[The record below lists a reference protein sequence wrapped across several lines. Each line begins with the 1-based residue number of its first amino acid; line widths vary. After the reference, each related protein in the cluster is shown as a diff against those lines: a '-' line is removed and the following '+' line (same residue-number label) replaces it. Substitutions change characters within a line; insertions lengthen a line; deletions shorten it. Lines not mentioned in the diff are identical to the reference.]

1 MLKFYKAIL
10 FDLDGTLLDTLEDL
24 GNSANRVLS
33 EKGFPTHPLDSYRY
47 FAGDGSAMLITR
59 ALPEDK
65 RNDDMVRRCL
75 DAFLK
80 DYRRNW
86 NVSTKP
92 YEGIA
97 EMLDSLTAHP
107 IKLAVLSNKPH
118 DFAKLCVNELL
129 NKWRFEAILGQR
141 KNVPH
146 KPDPAGAL
154 EAAQILNISPL
165 DFLFLGDSAVDMKTA
180 LAAGMYP
187 VGALWG
193 FRPAKELLDSGART
207 LINEPPEIL
216 NLLSS
221 K

>member
-1 MLKFYKAIL
+1 MLKSYKAIL

-33 EKGFPTHPLDSYRY
+33 QKGFPTHALDSYRY
-47 FAGDGSAMLITR
+47 FVGDGSAMLITR

-65 RNDDMVRRCL
+65 RNDDMVQLCL

-92 YEGIA
+92 YDGIA
-97 EMLDSLTAHP
+97 KMLDSLTAHR
-107 IKLAVLSNKPH
+107 IKLAVLSNKRH
-118 DFAKLCVNELL
+118 DLTKLCVTELL
-129 NKWRFEAILGQR
+129 HKWRFEAILGQR
-141 KNVPH
+141 KNVPR

-154 EAAQILNISPL
+154 EAAQILNISPS

-180 LAAGMYP
+180 LAAGMFP

-193 FRPAKELLDSGART
+193 FRPAKELLQSGARA

-216 NLLSS
+216 NLLASR
-221 K
+221 

>member
-1 MLKFYKAIL
+1 MLKSYKAII

-24 GNSANRVLS
+24 ANSANRVLS
-33 EKGFPTHPLDSYRY
+33 EKGFPTHTVDSYRY
-47 FAGDGSAMLITR
+47 FVGDGSAMLITR

-65 RNDDMVRRCL
+65 RNDDMVQRCF
-75 DAFLK
+75 DAFIK
-80 DYRRNW
+80 DYHRNW

-92 YEGIA
+92 YDGIA
-97 EMLDSLTAHP
+97 EMLDTLAAHR

-118 DFAKLCVNELL
+118 DFAKLCVTEML

-141 KNVPH
+141 KNVPR

-193 FRPAKELLDSGART
+193 FRSAKELLESGART
-207 LINEPPEIL
+207 LIKEPLEIL
-216 NLLSS
+216 NLIAGE
-221 K
+221 